1 MSGLWKASHA
11 ALLGVLAGWA
21 TYSSLLSQ
29 SEVLWAWGIA
39 LSVVAAAS
47 EFFGLRTA
55 NGKTATVALGLVVA
69 AYLPA
74 ALATAQPALLLLG
87 FTCLALLDAAVGS
100 ALPLIAQLD
109 HQRVLTKAGSAPKP
123 AARLFATAATTATA
137 SFLLSVLL
145 INGGLLLA
153 AGAASEWSVLLAALA
168 VLAIVA
174 ILATLPRRLSEVF
187 RPRGTKG
194 TKAERP

>member
-1 MSGLWKASHA
+1 M
-11 ALLGVLAGWA
+11 
-21 TYSSLLSQ
+21 
-29 SEVLWAWGIA
+29 
-39 LSVVAAAS
+39 VAAAPF

-55 NGKTATVALGLVVA
+55 NGKMTTAALCLVVV

-87 FTCLALLDAAVGS
+87 FTCLALLDAVLGN

-109 HQRVLTKAGSAPKP
+109 QQRVFTTAGSAPKP
-123 AARLFATAATTATA
+123 AARLFATAATAATA
-137 SFLLSVLL
+137 SLLLSVLL
-145 INGGLLLA
+145 INGGLFLA
-153 AGAASEWSVLLAALA
+153 AGEASEWSVLLAALA